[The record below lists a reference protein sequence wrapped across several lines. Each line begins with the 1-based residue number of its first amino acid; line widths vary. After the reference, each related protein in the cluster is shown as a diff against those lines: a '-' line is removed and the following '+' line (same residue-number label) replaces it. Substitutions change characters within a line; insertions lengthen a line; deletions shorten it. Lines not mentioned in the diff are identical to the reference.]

1 MGPRCCGPSTSRI
14 RSPDPGEAVIAV
26 SACDVMFLD
35 TLLRSGWGEGFFPV
49 RPPYVPGSGVAGT
62 CAGRRVVAD
71 TKQVVDGSEIPVGG
85 YAEQA
90 VVPESELIPIPDG
103 LTDQQAVALLHDG
116 PTLQSLLDAVAPS
129 PGERVLVLAAAGGAG
144 VLLVQELT
152 RRGVHVVG
160 AARGSVKTGLVRSL
174 GAAEVVDYGSPS
186 WTAHVG
192 SVDAVLDGAGS
203 ALGRAAFGIVADGGR
218 FVSYGTAGGEFASPD
233 PDEAARRRIAVTGLT
248 DLPRL
253 DRAARRAHRR
263 ADAGRGGGGPLP
275 AGDRPDLPARQGLRR
290 PRGHRGPDGG
300 GEDAAGAVSGRGR
313 RGGGAR
319 FCVLERAF
327 R

>member
-1 MGPRCCGPSTSRI
+1 MRAMLVEEFGGPEVLRPVDVPAPEPG
-14 RSPDPGEAVIAV
+14 PGEAVIAV
-26 SACDVMFLD
+26 SASDVLFLD
-35 TLLRSGWGEGFFPV
+35 TLLRSGWGEDFFPV
-49 RPPYVPGSGVAGT
+49 RPPYVPGSGVVGTAG
-62 CAGRRVVAD
+62 GRRIVAD
-71 TKQVVDGSEIPVGG
+71 TKQLVGGSEIPVGG

-90 VVPESELIPIPDG
+90 VVPESELLPIPDG

-186 WTAHVG
+186 WTSRVR

-233 PDEAARRRIAVTGLT
+233 PNEAAQRRIAVTGLT

-253 DRAARRAHRR
+253 DRAARRAHVERTLAEAAEGR
-263 ADAGRGGGGPLP
+263 YRPVIGQTFPLEKASDAH
-275 AGDRPDLPARQGLRR
+275 AAIAART
-290 PRGHRGPDGG
+290 
-300 GEDAAGAVSGRGR
+300 AVGKTLL
-313 RGGGAR
+313 
-319 FCVLERAF
+319 VP
-327 R
+327 

>member
-1 MGPRCCGPSTSRI
+1 MRAVLVEEFGGPEVLRPADV
-14 RSPDPGEAVIAV
+14 PDPEPEPGEAVIAV

-35 TLLRSGWGEGFFPV
+35 TLLRSGGGEGFFPV

-90 VVPESELIPIPDG
+90 VVLESELIPIPDG

-160 AARGSVKTGLVRSL
+160 AARGSVKTDLVRSL

-186 WTAHVG
+186 WTSHVG

-203 ALGRAAFGIVADGGR
+203 ALGRSAFGIVADDGR

-233 PDEAARRRIAVTGLT
+233 LDEAARRRIAVTG
-248 DLPRL
+248 
-253 DRAARRAHRR
+253 
-263 ADAGRGGGGPLP
+263 
-275 AGDRPDLPARQGLRR
+275 
-290 PRGHRGPDGG
+290 
-300 GEDAAGAVSGRGR
+300 
-313 RGGGAR
+313 
-319 FCVLERAF
+319 
-327 R
+327 

>member
-1 MGPRCCGPSTSRI
+1 MRVVLVEEFGGPEVLRPVDV
-14 RSPDPGEAVIAV
+14 PDPEPGPGEAVIAV

-49 RPPYVPGSGVAGT
+49 RPPYVPGSGVAGN

-90 VVPESELIPIPDG
+90 VVLESELIPIPDG

-116 PTLQSLLDAVAPS
+116 PTLRSLLDAVAPS

-144 VLLVQELT
+144 VLLVQELS

-160 AARGSVKTGLVRSL
+160 AARGSVKTMLVRSL

-186 WTAHVG
+186 WTSHVG

-233 PDEAARRRIAVTGLT
+233 LDEAARRRIAVTGLT

-253 DRAARRAHRR
+253 DRAARRAHVERTLAEAAEGR
-263 ADAGRGGGGPLP
+263 YRPVIGQTFPLDKASDAH
-275 AGDRPDLPARQGLRR
+275 AAIAART
-290 PRGHRGPDGG
+290 
-300 GEDAAGAVSGRGR
+300 AVGKTLL
-313 RGGGAR
+313 
-319 FCVLERAF
+319 VP
-327 R
+327 